1 MIIIK
6 ILHINSYYYSSSV
19 HQQLQLFLHDHNIES
34 STYAPVS
41 KGYVGR
47 NECAFGCEDYVKK
60 SECYNKVDRY
70 FFHIK
75 HQKILNDILRHYDA
89 KNFHCIHAHSL
100 FSNGYVARQLKMRW
114 SIPYIVAVRDT
125 DINVFFKRMLHLR
138 KLGRQILQD
147 ASKIVF
153 LSIGARDNV
162 LDNYVP
168 SELRNSLLAKSIII
182 PNGIDDFWL
191 QNKFLPKNIKKRK
204 SIRLLHVGAI
214 SKRKNLLN
222 TAKAVEILVEKGH
235 DVQYTVVGKIMNEK
249 VFKKIQA
256 KSFVKYHPPKNKE
269 ELLEIYRENDIF
281 VMPSITETFGLVYP
295 EAMSQGL
302 PVIYTKDQ
310 GFDGQFNE
318 GEVGYP
324 VFCNDP
330 YDIAEQ
336 IENIMGNYNGI
347 SKKCIVCVDRF
358 NWADIAKVYIE
369 QYDAVINS

>member
-1 MIIIK
+1 
-6 ILHINSYYYSSSV
+6 LC
-19 HQQLQLFLHDHNIES
+19 LD
-34 STYAPVS
+34 
-41 KGYVGR
+41 
-47 NECAFGCEDYVKK
+47 
-60 SECYNKVDRY
+60 
-70 FFHIK
+70 
-75 HQKILNDILRHYDA
+75 
-89 KNFHCIHAHSL
+89 
-100 FSNGYVARQLKMRW
+100 NGGH
-114 SIPYIVAVRDT
+114 
-125 DINVFFKRMLHLR
+125 F
-138 KLGRQILQD
+138 RQILQD